1 MVQFYNRL
9 RDHVYHRLGQLRKGT
24 VSSGK
29 SALSVRSSAPSAMR
43 MRGKN
48 ADFTGGSQLFLR
60 LLVFI
65 QVYQV
70 VRVAEREGA
79 KYFF

>member
-1 MVQFYNRL
+1 MGSQC
-9 RDHVYHRLGQLRKGT
+9 K
-24 VSSGK
+24 K
-29 SALSVRSSAPSAMR
+29 LSNFAMR

-70 VRVAEREGA
+70 VRVAVQAVRYEPFSA
-79 KYFF
+79 